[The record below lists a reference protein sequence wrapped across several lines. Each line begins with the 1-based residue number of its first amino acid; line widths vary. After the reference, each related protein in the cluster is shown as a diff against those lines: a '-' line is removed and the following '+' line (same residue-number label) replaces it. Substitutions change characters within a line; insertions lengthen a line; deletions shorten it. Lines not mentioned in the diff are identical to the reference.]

1 MPILKTIRVIKTD
14 KDTKEII
21 RADFKFGIYEDPECT
36 KLIKEVKSDKENGI
50 AVFEDL
56 RYGTYYIKETK
67 APNGYQL
74 SDKVVKIEI
83 NDKGTFADG
92 ELLEDN
98 ESVCE
103 FTYYNKLIPKIH
115 TGNEMNY
122 VIIIVSI
129 VISLLGITTGI
140 VVLKKKKQKN
150 N

>member
-36 KLIKEVKSDKENGI
+36 KLIKEVTSDQENGVAI
-50 AVFEDL
+50 FEDL
-56 RYGTYYIKETK
+56 RYGTYYIKELQ
-67 APNGYQL
+67 APKGYQL
-74 SDKVVKIEI
+74 SNKVVKVEI

-98 ESVCE
+98 EDTCE
-103 FTYYNKLIPKIH
+103 FTFANKKAPKIQ
-115 TGNEMNY
+115 TGNELNY
-122 VIIIVSI
+122 VLLISSVI
-129 VISLLGITTGI
+129 ISLAGITTGI
-140 VVLKKKKQKN
+140 VVLKKKKEEN